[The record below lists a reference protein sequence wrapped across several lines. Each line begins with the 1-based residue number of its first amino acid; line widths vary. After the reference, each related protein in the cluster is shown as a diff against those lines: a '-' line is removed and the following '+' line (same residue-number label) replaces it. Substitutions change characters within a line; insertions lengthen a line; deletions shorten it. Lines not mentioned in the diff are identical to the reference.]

1 MDNSKKTKEKICA
14 FYASDYHFEMVSL
27 PYINENMK
35 NDNEIVILTE
45 NNLEGTMKKLLEKVN
60 LKEDKKEDILNLNWK
75 NDDIEKFQKIKEDIK
90 DDKNLI
96 VFVKGKEKYIN
107 KTNDEINNLVENND
121 NIRVIDCYNMEEI
134 GTKLDKIITQYN
146 KILNTTGEKEIEK
159 F

>member
-107 KTNDEINNLVENND
+107 KTNDEINNLIENND

>member
-60 LKEDKKEDILNLNWK
+60 LKEDKKEEILNLNWK
-75 NDDIEKFQKIKEDIK
+75 SEDSEKFQKIENNIKEN
-90 DDKNLI
+90 KNTVI
-96 VFVKGKEKYIN
+96 FVKGKEKYIDKAN
-107 KTNDEINNLVENND
+107 ENIDNLTQNDSNIKIINCYNIDEVGEKLDEIT
-121 NIRVIDCYNMEEI
+121 Y
-134 GTKLDKIITQYN
+134 QYN
-146 KILNTTGEKEIEK
+146 KILNTTGEKDIEK
-159 F
+159 L